1 MGTES
6 VLTLAITDLLLGREN
21 PTRAQGLGFT
31 GESPNQD
38 RHPRNPVA
46 GSFFM
51 QRIEQLPLIVF
62 APGMLDG
69 GDDSDHAYFQAIE
82 EIFVRLRGA
91 PLLLSPVDWQV
102 ASRWHREGVPLDL
115 VGRVLEEVFAKRR
128 ERGTKGTINS
138 LRYCAPAVEA
148 AWADLREL
156 TAPGERTEAAP
167 LDISG
172 RLRNLAAAVPAAFAA
187 RVAGLHGDAPSVEAA
202 LSALDREM
210 LAASSASL
218 APELRKEVEAAVE
231 KTLAA
236 LKGRL
241 PADEVERSRE
251 RLTHQVLRQRL
262 GLPVLSLFSP
272 EAQLDR

>member
-1 MGTES
+1 M
-6 VLTLAITDLLLGREN
+6 AD
-21 PTRAQGLGFT
+21 
-31 GESPNQD
+31 QD
-38 RHPRNPVA
+38 
-46 GSFFM
+46 
-51 QRIEQLPLIVF
+51 
-62 APGMLDG
+62 
-69 GDDSDHAYFQAIE
+69 DHSYFQAIE

-91 PLLLSPVDWQV
+91 PLLLSPADWQV

-115 VGRVLEEVFAKRR
+115 VARVLEEVFAKRK
-128 ERGTKGTINS
+128 ERGTKGKINS

-156 TAPGERTEAAP
+156 TAPGERSEAAP
-167 LDISG
+167 LDIPG
-172 RLRNLAAAVPAAFAA
+172 RLRSLAAALPAAFAG
-187 RVAGLHGDAPSVEAA
+187 RVLALQGDAPSVEAA

-210 LAASSASL
+210 LSVAEL
-218 APELRKEVEAAVE
+218 TPELREEVDAAVE

-241 PADEVERSRE
+241 PADELERSRE
-251 RLTHQVLRQRL
+251 RLTAQVLRQRL

>member
-1 MGTES
+1 
-6 VLTLAITDLLLGREN
+6 
-21 PTRAQGLGFT
+21 
-31 GESPNQD
+31 
-38 RHPRNPVA
+38 
-46 GSFFM
+46 
-51 QRIEQLPLIVF
+51 
-62 APGMLDG
+62 MLDG

-91 PLLLSPVDWQV
+91 PLLLSPADWQV
-102 ASRWHREGVPLDL
+102 ASRWHREEVPLDL
-115 VGRVLEEVFAKRR
+115 VGRVLEEVFAKRK
-128 ERGTKGTINS
+128 ERGTKGKINS

-156 TAPGERTEAAP
+156 TAPGERSEAAP

-172 RLRNLAAAVPAAFAA
+172 RLRNLAAAVPARFAE
-187 RVAGLHGDAPSVEAA
+187 RVLALQGDAPSVEAA

-218 APELRKEVEAAVE
+218 APELREEVEAAVE